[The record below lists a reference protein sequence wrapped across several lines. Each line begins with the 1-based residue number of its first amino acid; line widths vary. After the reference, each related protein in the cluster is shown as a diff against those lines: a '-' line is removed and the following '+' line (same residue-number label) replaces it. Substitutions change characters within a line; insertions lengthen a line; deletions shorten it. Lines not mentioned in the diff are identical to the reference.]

1 VRQGVIFRQQKAP
14 SVADP
19 PERLKHRQHHE
30 PKGLE
35 VAHPELQW
43 LWDSPET
50 LVPVLERPECFSI
63 AVVGAAAGRGAFLW
77 GAGAPITKPVEG

>member
-1 VRQGVIFRQQKAP
+1 LPFRELMDYQ
-14 SVADP
+14 
-19 PERLKHRQHHE
+19 E

-43 LWDSPET
+43 RWDSPEMP
-50 LVPVLERPECFSI
+50 VPVLERPECFSI